1 MKDKGAYKITMKT
14 KKKFICTILL
24 SSFCCFAT
32 MTGCGT
38 KEDPSVA
45 KEQVD
50 NNDTAN
56 ETTNAANENNT
67 ESVNLG
73 EFSIKDIEGNTYTQ
87 ELFADYDI
95 TMINLFT
102 TWCSPCVREIPDLE
116 KLNNEMAD
124 QGVQVVGIVLDSVDQ
139 KGNVLDT
146 VVEQAKLLA
155 ERTEAAYPF
164 LIPDESNLNGRLM
177 GIDAVP
183 ETFFVD
189 KDGNIIGETYTGSRS
204 LEDWKA
210 IIETIQKE
218 AGK

>member
-1 MKDKGAYKITMKT
+1 MKT

-32 MTGCGT
+32 MTGCST
-38 KEDPSVA
+38 KEDPSAA

-164 LIPDESNLNGRLM
+164 LIPDKSNLNGRLM

>member
-1 MKDKGAYKITMKT
+1 MKT

-32 MTGCGT
+32 MTGCDT

>member
-1 MKDKGAYKITMKT
+1 M
-14 KKKFICTILL
+14 
-24 SSFCCFAT
+24 
-32 MTGCGT
+32 
-38 KEDPSVA
+38 
-45 KEQVD
+45 
-50 NNDTAN
+50 
-56 ETTNAANENNT
+56 
-67 ESVNLG
+67 
-73 EFSIKDIEGNTYTQ
+73 
-87 ELFADYDI
+87 
-95 TMINLFT
+95 
-102 TWCSPCVREIPDLE
+102 
-116 KLNNEMAD
+116 
-124 QGVQVVGIVLDSVDQ
+124 GIVLDSVDQ

-210 IIETIQKE
+210 IIKTIQKE